1 MFVDSDD
8 VLLPNAI
15 ECLLS
20 KAYLED
26 ADIVEGNGYRF
37 DKNGFLGMIKK
48 EHLTKRKKSILGRP
62 LFKGDESKT
71 VGRIEISGGLLV

>member
-37 DKNGFLGMIKK
+37 DKNGFLG
-48 EHLTKRKKSILGRP
+48 KKSILGRP

>member
-48 EHLTKRKKSILGRP
+48 NICQKK
-62 LFKGDESKT
+62 
-71 VGRIEISGGLLV
+71 EINIGEAPV

>member
-26 ADIVEGNGYRF
+26 ADIVEEMAIALI
-37 DKNGFLGMIKK
+37 KMVFL
-48 EHLTKRKKSILGRP
+48 E
-62 LFKGDESKT
+62 
-71 VGRIEISGGLLV
+71 

>member
-48 EHLTKRKKSILGRP
+48 EHLPKERNHIGRP

>member
-26 ADIVEGNGYRF
+26 ADIVDGKMAIALI
-37 DKNGFLGMIKK
+37 KNGFSWNDQKKNICQKK
-48 EHLTKRKKSILGRP
+48 EINIGEAP
-62 LFKGDESKT
+62 
-71 VGRIEISGGLLV
+71 V

>member
-26 ADIVEGNGYRF
+26 ADIVEEVVYSVPVRL
-37 DKNGFLGMIKK
+37 KTIY
-48 EHLTKRKKSILGRP
+48 ESI
-62 LFKGDESKT
+62 
-71 VGRIEISGGLLV
+71 